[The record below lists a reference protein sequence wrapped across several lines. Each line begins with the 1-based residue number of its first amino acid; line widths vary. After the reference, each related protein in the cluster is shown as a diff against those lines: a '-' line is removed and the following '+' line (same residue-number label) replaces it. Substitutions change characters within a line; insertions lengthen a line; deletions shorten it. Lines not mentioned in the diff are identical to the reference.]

1 VVFQHR
7 AIYFSCMIKDI
18 IVGDDQLGAK
28 PVLEQL
34 AQPSGKAV

>member
-1 VVFQHR
+1 
-7 AIYFSCMIKDI
+7 MIKDI

-34 AQPSGKAV
+34 AQPSGKATLN